1 MNRDDGSQKS
11 SGSGPVDETQSA
23 PSQDGD
29 LDATLE
35 NFPAVKQ
42 EEFPRTLGRF
52 YRITRKIGEGG
63 MGVVFEVEHT
73 KMGKKFAA
81 KVISRSFASD
91 RDAVKRFEL
100 EAVAASKI
108 ESPHIVQVT
117 HLDTEGD
124 FTYIIMELLKGRSL
138 AELINR
144 RPIPVHLA
152 IEIAKQTAKGLIA
165 AHQAGIVH
173 RDLKPEN
180 IFLINQEGALYIKI
194 LDFGISKIKL
204 GPDSN
209 VRLTKTG
216 QIIGTPLYFSPEQA
230 KGAAELDGRTDIYA
244 LGVIMFEMV
253 TGRPVFDANNPLELM
268 LMHAS
273 QPPPR
278 PSTIVSGLAEPV
290 EAIIM
295 KCLEKNR
302 DKRYQTAAELLADIE
317 ALEVPKPDRDTV
329 VKATSVTD
337 PLMQVSDSTRMEISV
352 RGKKT
357 GRSKTIAAVIGI
369 LLLVAVVAG
378 AAAYYFMVMN
388 KAGEGGEE
396 AGPTPGKVEE
406 TTVEG
411 TGETEVEEETVEQ
424 TSEGEGKV
432 EEAPPVS
439 LSITSTPEGAE
450 VMLNSEVVGTTPFL
464 HKVKKDGAEYTFEI
478 KAKGYKP
485 ETITLKADDDAV
497 QHVKLAKVKKAVKM
511 DGIKT
516 KQ

>member
-1 MNRDDGSQKS
+1 
-11 SGSGPVDETQSA
+11 
-23 PSQDGD
+23 
-29 LDATLE
+29 
-35 NFPAVKQ
+35 
-42 EEFPRTLGRF
+42 
-52 YRITRKIGEGG
+52 
-63 MGVVFEVEHT
+63 
-73 KMGKKFAA
+73 
-81 KVISRSFASD
+81 
-91 RDAVKRFEL
+91 
-100 EAVAASKI
+100 VAASKI

-117 HLDTEGD
+117 HLDTEGEY
-124 FTYIIMELLKGRSL
+124 TYIIMELLKGRSL
-138 AELINR
+138 AELINK

-152 IEIAKQTAKGLIA
+152 VEIAKQTAKGLIA

-180 IFLINQEGALYIKI
+180 IFLINQEGSLYIKI

-230 KGAAELDGRTDIYA
+230 KGSSELDGRTDIYA

-278 PSTIVSGLAEPV
+278 PSTLVSGLAEPV

-337 PLMQVSDSTRMEISV
+337 PLMQVTDSTRMEISV
-352 RGKKT
+352 KGKKT
-357 GRSKTIAAVIGI
+357 GKSRTIAAVIGI
-369 LLLVAVVAG
+369 LLLLAVVTG
-378 AAAYYFMVMN
+378 AAAYYFMVMS
-388 KAGEGGEE
+388 KAGEGEE
-396 AGPTPGKVEE
+396 ETGPTVGKVEE

-411 TGETEVEEETVEQ
+411 SGETEVEEQTTEE

-432 EEAPPVS
+432 EEAAPAT

-450 VMLNSEVVGTTPFL
+450 VILDGEAVGTTPFL
-464 HKVKKDGAEYTFEI
+464 HKVARDGAEYTFEI
-478 KAKGYKP
+478 KAKGYKT
-485 ETITLKADDDAV
+485 ETVTVKADDDAV
-497 QHVKLAKVKKAVKM
+497 QHVKLARVKKAVNL